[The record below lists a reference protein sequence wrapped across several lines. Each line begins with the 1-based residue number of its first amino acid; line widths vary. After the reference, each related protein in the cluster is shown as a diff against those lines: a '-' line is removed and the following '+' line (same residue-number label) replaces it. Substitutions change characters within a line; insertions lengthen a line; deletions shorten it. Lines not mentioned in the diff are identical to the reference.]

1 MEKNRRGVSYI
12 TEPQRHWQ
20 SNKQNKKVELKS
32 KCLRRRDLKMLD
44 QQRAQGAGNYVR
56 GASHQ
61 VQEAGSRHQTQEVG
75 PPESEQLSSVS
86 FCSWNAQ
93 HLVLRYAKF
102 FSSQKMFSISTETK
116 SVKIIKS
123 TLRLIHLI

>member
-1 MEKNRRGVSYI
+1 MEKNRRGISYI

-56 GASHQ
+56 GARHQ

-75 PPESEQLSSVS
+75 PPEQGVGTVIISQLL
-86 FCSWNAQ
+86 
-93 HLVLRYAKF
+93 LVECTTPCAKIRKVF
-102 FSSQKMFSISTETK
+102 
-116 SVKIIKS
+116 
-123 TLRLIHLI
+123 